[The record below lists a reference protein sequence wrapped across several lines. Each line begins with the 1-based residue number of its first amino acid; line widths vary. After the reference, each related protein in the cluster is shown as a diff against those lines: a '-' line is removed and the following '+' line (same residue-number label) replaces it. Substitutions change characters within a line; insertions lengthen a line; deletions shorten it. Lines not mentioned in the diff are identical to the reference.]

1 MKFHRRLQVGD
12 RVGLLNLHEAYPKM
26 GVVRAIDGNV
36 VAVHKTAG
44 ALPFHNMQI
53 EHQTVMVHKSA
64 VRDPNAPKS
73 LFRSLLALWRSL

>member
-1 MKFHRRLQVGD
+1 MTLKVGD
-12 RVGLLNLHEAYPKM
+12 PVELVGLHPAYPTSGKVRWIVGDIY
-26 GVVRAIDGNV
+26 GV
-36 VAVHKTAG
+36 HQTKG